1 MINFQEVEPAFDV
14 SRAAA
19 APDRPGAGETVN
31 RPPAGAVLRTVNAG
45 RGPRAIREHSAAMY
59 RLQGVATMRQ
69 NVIRRPSVAATAVP
83 AAVPGRLALPDLAV
97 RLAGALLAL
106 AISVVHIADQGSVPA
121 LVTPHWI
128 GWGYRAVEVGG
139 VLTALALMLPWGVL
153 LRGSAARPVAARL
166 GWAAAILLGA
176 GPFIG
181 YVASRSVGVPGD
193 PGDVGNWGYWVGTV
207 SLFAEAALIT
217 LSVGVLL
224 ALRDRRPA
232 DGG

>member
-1 MINFQEVEPAFDV
+1 
-14 SRAAA
+14 
-19 APDRPGAGETVN
+19 
-31 RPPAGAVLRTVNAG
+31 
-45 RGPRAIREHSAAMY
+45 
-59 RLQGVATMRQ
+59 MRQ
-69 NVIRRPSVAATAVP
+69 NVIRRPSATATAAP
-83 AAVPGRLALPDLAV
+83 AAPPGRLALPDLPV

-106 AISVVHIADQGSVPA
+106 AISVVHIADQGSVSA
-121 LVTPHWI
+121 LVTPHWM
-128 GWGYRAVEVGG
+128 GWGYRAIEVGG
-139 VLTALALMLPWGVL
+139 AATALVLLLPWGVL
-153 LRGSAARPVAARL
+153 LRGSAARPAATRL
-166 GWAAAILLGA
+166 SWVAAILLGA

-224 ALRDRRPA
+224 ALRDRRRA

>member
-1 MINFQEVEPAFDV
+1 V
-14 SRAAA
+14 
-19 APDRPGAGETVN
+19 
-31 RPPAGAVLRTVNAG
+31 
-45 RGPRAIREHSAAMY
+45 
-59 RLQGVATMRQ
+59 RQ
-69 NVIRRPSVAATAVP
+69 NAIRRPSAAATATNAPAVP
-83 AAVPGRLALPDLAV
+83 AAWSGRVALPDLVV

-106 AISVVHIADQGSVPA
+106 AISAVHIADQGSVPA

-139 VLTALALMLPWGVL
+139 VATALALLLPWGIL
-153 LRGSAARPVAARL
+153 LRGPAVRSAAARL

-207 SLFAEAALIT
+207 ALFAEAALIT
-217 LSVGVLL
+217 LSVAALL
-224 ALRDRRPA
+224 ALRGSRSRA
-232 DGG
+232 ES